1 MSESPLAKMWLLAV
15 AATLI
20 ESGAVE
26 GEPTVP
32 SPKSSRS
39 LPAEITGTAPA
50 LTTLVTTWT
59 IGSRAG
65 SDCGPPPEKLT
76 TSIPSAIAASNAA
89 MISGVLALQQP
100 PSGAGWLN
108 TR

>member
-1 MSESPLAKMWLLAV
+1 MTASPLVKTWLLAV

-20 ESGAVE
+20 ASGAVE

-32 SPKSSRS
+32 KPKSSRS
-39 LPAEITGTAPA
+39 FPAEITGTTPA
-50 LTTLVTTWT
+50 LTTFVTTCT

-76 TSIPSAIAASNAA
+76 TSIPSATADSNAA
-89 MISGVLALQQP
+89 MISGVLALSSLRAAP
-100 PSGAGWLN
+100 AG
-108 TR
+108 